1 MQLSVQMASHLL
13 HGIWINIQIISTW
26 CSIDQDDNEP
36 RQLHL
41 TGGVPLLFGIRY
53 QKPEGDG
60 GKERKVWALLSE
72 GLVKLNKRSAAP
84 LLEVKGWMQ
93 KPGFF

>member
-26 CSIDQDDNEP
+26 CSVDQDDNEP

-41 TGGVPLLFGIRY
+41 IGGVPLLFGIRY

>member
-1 MQLSVQMASHLL
+1 MAR
-13 HGIWINIQIISTW
+13 
-26 CSIDQDDNEP
+26 IDQDDNEP